1 MPIKIINSTC
11 NLMLICSWTT
21 EFVPHFFRE
30 MLQGIWKIIILATFS
45 MTTYGCYQL
54 AENLDFY
61 SFNTAKA
68 FQTCY
73 FGYFEHICP
82 QTNSAEMSKT
92 LMLILIILRYN
103 LRIRIFATY
112 RVSGEKSI
120 AIWFFISDEF
130 QEKLETKFF

>member
-1 MPIKIINSTC
+1 
-11 NLMLICSWTT
+11 
-21 EFVPHFFRE
+21 
-30 MLQGIWKIIILATFS
+30 
-45 MTTYGCYQL
+45 MTTYGWYQL
-54 AENLDFY
+54 AENFDVYFRTKNQIY
-61 SFNTAKA
+61 PSPCSFNTAKA

-130 QEKLETKFF
+130 QEKLETKFFLKCKKKKKKKYFTQFANFWAQQNFP